1 VTEDD
6 AVIYCFKWTC
16 TDRLA
21 EWWWV
26 KNIILRFNNGNR
38 LGWWWIETL
47 QEVRKK
53 GQYPGLSGQW

>member
-47 QEVRKK
+47 QEV
-53 GQYPGLSGQW
+53 